1 MQSKADTLKKQVREN
16 DILLNIHEK
25 YSKKKSLFYSIKKK
39 SNVPFGGGSLHIIV
53 SIYYNIIR
61 KNGRE
66 RRIRSGMDELKK
78 RLQTIAELKLMK
90 APITEY
96 LKELIEDYGVYKVE
110 MKMAELGFM
119 EILKKELTD
128 MESYT
133 GNWRTK

>member
-1 MQSKADTLKKQVREN
+1 
-16 DILLNIHEK
+16 
-25 YSKKKSLFYSIKKK
+25 
-39 SNVPFGGGSLHIIV
+39 
-53 SIYYNIIR
+53 
-61 KNGRE
+61 
-66 RRIRSGMDELKK
+66 MDELKK

-110 MKMAELGFM
+110 MKMAELVFM

>member
-1 MQSKADTLKKQVREN
+1 
-16 DILLNIHEK
+16 
-25 YSKKKSLFYSIKKK
+25 
-39 SNVPFGGGSLHIIV
+39 
-53 SIYYNIIR
+53 
-61 KNGRE
+61 
-66 RRIRSGMDELKK
+66 MDELKK

-96 LKELIEDYGVYKVE
+96 LKELIEDYGVYKVG